1 MPVSKKI
8 QEIVDSVTGHRQA
21 LIDSISGLS
30 EAQLD
35 YKPEEGK
42 WAISDILHHLA
53 LTDEANLKL
62 ISRMVKQ
69 ATALNVPPDPTPDG
83 SEINCLAPHADTI
96 RNTKA
101 EAPEFVRPQSHEPAE
116 KSLARLEES
125 RKRFMELVEQLG
137 RYDLTQLKYPHPLL
151 GEMNMYQWLVIAGG
165 HERRHA
171 GQIERIKSQPGFP
184 Q

>member
-8 QEIVDSVTGHRQA
+8 QEIIDAISTHREALTDSVG
-21 LIDSISGLS
+21 GLS
-30 EAQLD
+30 AAQLD
-35 YKPEEGK
+35 YKPGEGQ

-62 ISRMVKQ
+62 VSRMARQ
-69 ATALNVPPDPTPDG
+69 AEALQVAPDPTPDG
-83 SEINCLAPHADTI
+83 SELNCLASYADTI

-101 EAPEFVRPQSHEPAE
+101 QAPEFVRPQSHEAAE

-125 RKRFMELVEQLG
+125 RRRFLELVEQLG

-151 GEMNMYQWLVIAGG
+151 GELNMYQWLMIAGG

-171 GQIERIKSQPGFP
+171 GQIERIKSDPGFP
-184 Q
+184 R

>member
-1 MPVSKKI
+1 MPLSKKI
-8 QEIVDSVTGHRQA
+8 QEIVDAGSSHRRAVVDSV
-21 LIDSISGLS
+21 SGLS
-30 EAQLD
+30 AEQLD
-35 YKPEEGK
+35 YKPGEGE

-69 ATALNVPPDPTPDG
+69 AAALQVAPDPTPDS
-83 SEINCLAPHADTI
+83 SEINCLAPHAETI
-96 RNTKA
+96 RETKA
-101 EAPEFVRPQSHEPAE
+101 QAPEFVRPQSHEPAE

-125 RKRFMELVEQLG
+125 RRRFLELVEQLG
-137 RYDLTQLKYPHPLL
+137 RYDLSQLKYPHPLL
-151 GEMNMYQWLVIAGG
+151 GELNMYQWLVIAGG

-184 Q
+184 R